1 MPPKA
6 TSPRA
11 KLPKRALST
20 GQAAAYC
27 FVTPDTIGNWI
38 KSGHLPAQ
46 RTVGGQYRILVE
58 DLRDFMSARGMC
70 TGRLD
75 EEQGTRLPCWEWKGE
90 CPVAG
95 ASGTSCEDCIVRF
108 LGALHCF
115 KLMAM
120 RPEAE
125 RTGCTDCTYYQRWGE
140 TPTDL
145 RWTVQSVTGARHRYT
160 GSP

>member
-1 MPPKA
+1 MSRKD
-6 TSPRA
+6 SSQRA
-11 KLPKRALST
+11 RQPKRALST
-20 GQAAAYC
+20 GQAAEYC

-38 KSGHLPAQ
+38 KSGHLAAQ

-58 DLRDFMSARGMC
+58 DLRSFMLARGMC

-75 EEQGTRLPCWEWKGE
+75 SEQDTRLPCWEFKGE

-120 RPEAE
+120 RPDADQG
-125 RTGCTDCTYYQRWGE
+125 GCAQCTYYQRWGE
-140 TPTDL
+140 APTD
-145 RWTVQSVTGARHRYT
+145 HH
-160 GSP
+160 